1 VALGIPG
8 TRDRDDE
15 LTKARAALN
24 WEKHF
29 ELSFDPDTARAYH
42 DEDLDVDTDF
52 CAMCGH
58 DWCSVR
64 ISKEIQEFASGKAEG
79 FERMGGADGTKAGA
93 PRKSAGL
100 TPEQQEILEKR
111 GVLSPEEIHR
121 LAGKGR
127 GEVRK
132 SGSQGVAEGEVTES
146 RSHGVTAGK
155 VGEKLACHSD
165 YVDPE
170 TAKKLQ
176 AERLVKVD
184 VRPAM
189 GIGKEDRIV

>member
-1 VALGIPG
+1 MGAAPG

-64 ISKEIQEFASGKAEG
+64 ISKEIVEFASGKDEASQRG
-79 FERMGGADGTKAGA
+79 SSKV
-93 PRKSAGL
+93 SAAL
-100 TPEQQEILEKR
+100 SPEQQEILAKR
-111 GVLSPEEIHR
+111 GVLSPDEIHR
-121 LAGKGR
+121 LASKTKKAVG
-127 GEVRK
+127 
-132 SGSQGVAEGEVTES
+132 AEGDKAV
-146 RSHGVTAGK
+146 
-155 VGEKLACHSD
+155 CHSD
-165 YVDPE
+165 YVDDE
-170 TAKKLQ
+170 EAKRIQDARVPL
-176 AERLVKVD
+176 ALVTNGD
-184 VRPAM
+184 AGEQRWM
-189 GIGKEDRIV
+189 